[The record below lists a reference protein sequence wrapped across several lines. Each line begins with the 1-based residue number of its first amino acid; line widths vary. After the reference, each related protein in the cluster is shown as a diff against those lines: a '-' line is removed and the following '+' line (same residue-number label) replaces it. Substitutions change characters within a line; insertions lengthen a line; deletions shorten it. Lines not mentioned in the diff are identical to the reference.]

1 MASPHSGPLHLHPS
15 QQCHPHPSARPRD
28 RRASPCLGWLPTH
41 AVLHHH
47 EATLVAVETLTLEAA
62 RSVDAGALAAEVR
75 GDAALVNVCGESGHG
90 PGLHI
95 CKHPGVHRSPKLLNP
110 G

>member
-1 MASPHSGPLHLHPS
+1 M
-15 QQCHPHPSARPRD
+15 
-28 RRASPCLGWLPTH
+28 
-41 AVLHHH
+41 
-47 EATLVAVETLTLEAA
+47 ETLTLEAA

-110 G
+110 GYKKRKTSNESFLFLPLFS